1 VSASAPGDGKPS
13 IRWALTVPFT
23 GVPLSD
29 HTELYRRAEAA
40 GYDDLW
46 SGETPNGTDGFTPLA
61 LAAPVTERVRLATG
75 IVNPFT
81 RGPAVLAQTAAALQE
96 ASRGRFVLGLGSSS
110 NVVVERFNGM
120 VFERP
125 LSKVREA
132 VAAIRPVLSVPPE
145 RGPGGLRLERPV
157 TEPVPIVLA
166 ALRGK
171 MLALAAEVADGAFTN
186 FLPLS
191 GLGQVVEALRKGEE
205 AAARE
210 PGSTELVCRFFI
222 LPVPA
227 EQGIV
232 MARAMFSAYG
242 SVPVYASFFRW
253 LGWAEQLDPMVEAYE
268 AGDRK
273 RAAELASEDLI
284 REIFIFG
291 APEEIKERVQE
302 FVDGGITT
310 AVLTPIAPP
319 DQLPGLIDALARS

>member
-1 VSASAPGDGKPS
+1 VTASASGDGKPRV
-13 IRWALTVPFT
+13 RWGLTVPFN
-23 GVPLSD
+23 GVPLSE
-29 HTELYRRAEAA
+29 HAEIYRRADAA

-61 LAAPVTERVRLATG
+61 LAVPVTDRLRLATG

-81 RGPAVLAQTAAALQE
+81 RGPAVLAQTAAAMQE
-96 ASRGRFVLGLGSSS
+96 ASGGRFVLGLGASS

-120 VFERP
+120 AFERP

-145 RGPGGLRLERPV
+145 RGFGGLRLERPV

-191 GLGQVVEALRKGEE
+191 GLPQVADALREGER
-205 AAARE
+205 AAGKAE
-210 PGSTELVCRFFI
+210 GSTEFVCRFFI
-222 LPVPA
+222 LPLPA
-227 EQGIV
+227 EQGIG

-242 SVPVYASFFRW
+242 SVPVYANFFRW

-273 RAAELASEDLI
+273 RAAELASEELI
-284 REIFIFG
+284 REIFLFG
-291 APEEIKERVQE
+291 SPEEIRARLEE
-302 FVDGGITT
+302 FVSGGITT
-310 AVLTPIAPP
+310 AVLTPIAGP
-319 DQLPGLIDALARS
+319 DQLPELIDALARR